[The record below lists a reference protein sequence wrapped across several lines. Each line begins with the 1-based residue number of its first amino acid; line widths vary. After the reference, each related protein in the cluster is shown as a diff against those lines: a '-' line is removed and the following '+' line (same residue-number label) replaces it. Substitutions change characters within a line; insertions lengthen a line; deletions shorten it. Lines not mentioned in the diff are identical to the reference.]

1 MRVLPQDERPLNG
14 LTIVDFSQ
22 FLSGPLCSLKLADL
36 GARVIKVER
45 PGVGDLCR
53 NLYLSDTDIDGDNS
67 LFHAINRNKESVTAD
82 LRNPE
87 DRAFLTQLLKSADV
101 MIQNFRPGVIER
113 QGFGYDAVKEI
124 NPGIV
129 YGSISGYGEEGPWK
143 DLPGQ
148 DLLAQARSGLLWL
161 TGSAGDPP
169 VPMGLAVAD
178 MLAGN
183 ALAQAILAVLVGR
196 GIHGRG
202 AKVETSLLEAMI
214 DFQFEV
220 LTTHLN
226 DGQRVPKRSD
236 VNGAHAY
243 LGAPYGVYETAD
255 GYLALA
261 MTPSLQ
267 ILCDLLGVQGLEGYY
282 EAPADLLTHRD
293 AIKSTLAARVKTAT
307 TAEWLA
313 VLQPADIW
321 CSEVLDW
328 PGLRGS
334 EAYEIMDFEQV
345 IARTPTVR
353 LNALRAPVRVNGA
366 TLKNATAAPSL
377 GQHTDAIKSELSRN
391 SLTAGPALNPSRIRA
406 ENGGLNVSPDQTLL
420 GRKT

>member
-14 LTIVDFSQ
+14 LTVVDFSQ
-22 FLSGPLCSLKLADL
+22 FLSGPVCSLKLADL

-53 NLYLSDTDIDGDNS
+53 YLYLSDVEFDGDNS

-82 LRNPE
+82 LKNPD
-87 DRAFLTQLLKSADV
+87 DRQKLNELLATADV

-113 QGFGYDAVKEI
+113 QGFGYEAVQKI
-124 NPGIV
+124 KPSIV
-129 YGSISGYGEEGPWK
+129 YGSISGYGEDGPWK

-161 TGSAGDPP
+161 TGSQDDPP
-169 VPMGLAVAD
+169 IPMGLAVAD
-178 MLAGN
+178 MMAGN
-183 ALAQAILAVLVGR
+183 ALAQGILAALVGR

-202 AKVETSLLEAMI
+202 ANVETSLFEAMI

-226 DGQRVPKRSD
+226 DGNRPPERSG
-236 VNGAHAY
+236 VSGAHAY

-255 GYLALA
+255 SHLALA

-267 ILCDLLGVQGLEGYY
+267 VLADLLGVKGLEAYY
-282 EAPADLLTHRD
+282 DDKNALLAQRD
-293 AIKSTLAARVKTAT
+293 DIKKILAERIKTRT
-307 TAEWLA
+307 TADWLA

-328 PGLRGS
+328 SDMLES
-334 EAYEIMDFEQV
+334 DAYRTMDFEQT
-345 IARTPTVR
+345 IRRHANLELT
-353 LNALRAPVRVNGA
+353 AIRAPIRINSA
-366 TLKNATAAPSL
+366 TLKSPVAAPGL
-377 GQHTDAIKSELSRN
+377 GQHTDAVFRELPSGSKPTEEDDGGDN
-391 SLTAGPALNPSRIRA
+391 DAAG
-406 ENGGLNVSPDQTLL
+406 
-420 GRKT
+420 